1 MALRY
6 GLIAMLAT
14 ASLALAGAAST
25 APATGS
31 PTGGKCGGLPGLKCG
46 SDKDYCM
53 LKPGQCPI
61 ADAQGVCK
69 TKPQICNKIYLPVC
83 GCDEKTYGNACEASV
98 GVMSKG
104 KCKAKASKG

>member
-14 ASLALAGAAST
+14 ASLALAGAAS
-25 APATGS
+25 AATGS

-46 SDKDYCM
+46 SDKEYCM
-53 LKPGQCPI
+53 LKPGQCPV

-69 TKPQICNKIYLPVC
+69 TKPQICNKMFLPVC
-83 GCDEKTYGNACEASV
+83 GCDGKTYGNACEASSAGANV
-98 GVMSKG
+98 LSKG
-104 KCKAKASKG
+104 KCKAK